1 METDILKTQLKQY
14 FPFFEDELRDQ
25 IIEKGIIRTLKE
37 GESMIQEGDYIKSFP
52 LVIKGCLRICRLDPD
67 GRELLI
73 YYLNQGSVCTMS
85 LTCCMKKQKS
95 NIVAL
100 AEATTTIIS
109 VPVEYLETW
118 MTEFKSWKTFMMYS
132 FQSRFEELL
141 NTLDAVAFLQM
152 DQRLEKFLM
161 NWFNVSGKTEYNGSH
176 QDIAQQLNSSREVI
190 SRLLKKMERENL
202 IELSRNRINFAPL
215 VKLRL

>member
-1 METDILKTQLKQY
+1 MDIENISQQLKQH
-14 FPFFEDELRDQ
+14 FPFFEDELRLKILQ
-25 IIEKGIIRTLKE
+25 NGIAKTLNQGEK
-37 GESMIQEGDYIKSFP
+37 MIQEGEYIKSFP
-52 LVIKGCLRICRLDPD
+52 LVIEGCLRICRLDPD

-100 AEATTTIIS
+100 AEKPSTIIS
-109 VPVEYLETW
+109 VPVEYLEAW
-118 MTEFKSWKTFMMYS
+118 MSEYKSWKTFMMYS

-141 NTLDAVAFLQM
+141 NTLDSVAFMQM

-161 NWFNVSGKTEYNGSH
+161 DWFNVSGKTEYKGSH
-176 QDIAQQLNSSREVI
+176 QDIASNLTARAKSSPD
-190 SRLLKKMERENL
+190 S
-202 IELSRNRINFAPL
+202 
-215 VKLRL
+215 